1 MTAQKDQDAPRRPG
15 RPRGKKPG
23 TANREQLMDIALTL
37 FARDGAGRVS
47 LNAIAKEAGV
57 TPAMLHYYFSSRDA
71 LVTQLIEERFM
82 PLRNHISR
90 IFVDHPQDPVLALTM
105 MVGAFAETAD
115 VTGEW
120 YGELLGIQVTLT
132 INADGTYKMDIAG
145 MDSEEGVWEKNEDG
159 NLVMDK
165 GTEGEGLVTVTETGL
180 STEQDGMKIDFTREA
195 PAEDEELTISTETT
209 EEELQGKWQATS
221 VIMNGM
227 SVPMSMVGQE
237 CIIEVKDS
245 NLYLLNLV
253 GQTALAEIP
262 IPMTFVDGI
271 LTVTLP
277 VDENTTQMF
286 GVAKLTDGTVL
297 FELVQGDT
305 TMDFLME
312 AVPEDAEPA
321 AAE

>member
-1 MTAQKDQDAPRRPG
+1 MKRLTS
-15 RPRGKKPG
+15 
-23 TANREQLMDIALTL
+23 LVLALL
-37 FARDGAGRVS
+37 
-47 LNAIAKEAGV
+47 
-57 TPAMLHYYFSSRDA
+57 
-71 LVTQLIEERFM
+71 
-82 PLRNHISR
+82 
-90 IFVDHPQDPVLALTM
+90 LALTM

-165 GTEGEGLVTVTETGL
+165 GTDGEGLVTVTETGL

-245 NLYLLNLV
+245 KLYLLNLV

-277 VDENTTQMF
+277 VDENTKQMF
-286 GVAKLTDGTVL
+286 GVAKLTDGTLL

-321 AAE
+321 AARRGRAADANRHRVRCRLERTARDVHTECGQRVGTDVALGCARSVG

>member
-1 MTAQKDQDAPRRPG
+1 MKRLTS
-15 RPRGKKPG
+15 
-23 TANREQLMDIALTL
+23 LVLALL
-37 FARDGAGRVS
+37 
-47 LNAIAKEAGV
+47 
-57 TPAMLHYYFSSRDA
+57 
-71 LVTQLIEERFM
+71 
-82 PLRNHISR
+82 
-90 IFVDHPQDPVLALTM
+90 LALTM

-120 YGELLGIQVTLT
+120 YGELLGIQVTLA

-195 PAEDEELTISTETT
+195 PAADSEGLNISTETT
-209 EEELQGKWQATS
+209 EEQLQGKWQATS

-253 GQTALAEIP
+253 GQTALAEIAVP
-262 IPMTFVDGI
+262 LTFADGI
-271 LTVTLP
+271 LGVTLQ
-277 VDENTTQMF
+277 VDENTSEMF
-286 GVAKLTDGTVL
+286 ALAMLEDGTVL
-297 FELVQGDT
+297 FEVAMGDT
-305 TMDFLME
+305 VMDFLME
-312 AVPEDAEPA
+312 AVTEDAEPA

>member
-1 MTAQKDQDAPRRPG
+1 MKRLTS
-15 RPRGKKPG
+15 
-23 TANREQLMDIALTL
+23 LVLALL
-37 FARDGAGRVS
+37 
-47 LNAIAKEAGV
+47 
-57 TPAMLHYYFSSRDA
+57 
-71 LVTQLIEERFM
+71 
-82 PLRNHISR
+82 
-90 IFVDHPQDPVLALTM
+90 LALTM

-195 PAEDEELTISTETT
+195 PAADSEGLDISTETT
-209 EEELQGKWQATS
+209 EEQLQGKWQATS

-227 SVPMSMVGQE
+227 SAPMSMVE
-237 CIIEVKDS
+237 NDCIIEVKES
-245 NLYLLNLV
+245 NLYLRDLL
-253 GQTALAEIP
+253 GQTMLAEIP
-262 IPMTFVDGI
+262 IPMTFMDGI
-271 LTVTLP
+271 LIASLP
-277 VDENTTQMF
+277 TDENTTQMF
-286 GVAKLTDGTVL
+286 VVAKLTDGTVL
-297 FELVQGDT
+297 FELGQGDT
-305 TMDFLME
+305 AMDFLME

>member
-1 MTAQKDQDAPRRPG
+1 M
-15 RPRGKKPG
+15 
-23 TANREQLMDIALTL
+23 
-37 FARDGAGRVS
+37 
-47 LNAIAKEAGV
+47 
-57 TPAMLHYYFSSRDA
+57 
-71 LVTQLIEERFM
+71 
-82 PLRNHISR
+82 
-90 IFVDHPQDPVLALTM
+90 
-105 MVGAFAETAD
+105 
-115 VTGEW
+115 
-120 YGELLGIQVTLT
+120 
-132 INADGTYKMDIAG
+132 
-145 MDSEEGVWEKNEDG
+145 
-159 NLVMDK
+159 
-165 GTEGEGLVTVTETGL
+165 TETGL

-245 NLYLLNLV
+245 KLYLLNLV

-277 VDENTTQMF
+277 VDKNTTQMF
-286 GVAKLTDGTVL
+286 GVAKLTDGTLL